1 MAGGKRSPALGRVE
15 MVGGI
20 VAAVPGHDGEVVEGG
35 GALPLPRAALR
46 VRRASQPHRRARR
59 GVARAPKPLP
69 EAVEIPGE
77 SSPRL
82 RSASLSLPGDSQGV
96 TRASQASTRAAPR
109 APGDARRL
117 RMAAPRTRGAS
128 VRAPSSGAADIVRRS
143 LDGLVLSPFSSSGSV
158 QGRSS
163 GRPPRKG
170 SLPGRSS
177 SLPARSSSLPLWSP
191 APPFLR
197 FSRFPMGRKPRPRF
211 SARPGEH
218 RAPPHPLFAQLS
230 PVPGPLSVLME
241 MLSLCTERR
250 GVLPALAR
258 ENAGRLAAR
267 RERFSKPTKSGIL
280 VGRVL
285 PLVGGT
291 ANGANDWPRG
301 GANGQSW
308 T

>member
-177 SLPARSSSLPLWSP
+177 SLPARSSSLPVWSP
-191 APPFLR
+191 APPCLLVQPFSEWRNATFDSRGGPTSTERRPTR
-197 FSRFPMGRKPRPRF
+197 FSRNSPRLPDRSRCSRRRSRSVPR
-211 SARPGEH
+211 S
-218 RAPPHPLFAQLS
+218 
-230 PVPGPLSVLME
+230 GPND
-241 MLSLCTERR
+241 ERR
-250 GVLPALAR
+250 GRRPPPSPPA
-258 ENAGRLAAR
+258 N
-267 RERFSKPTKSGIL
+267 
-280 VGRVL
+280 
-285 PLVGGT
+285 
-291 ANGANDWPRG
+291 
-301 GANGQSW
+301 
-308 T
+308 